1 MNHVLVII
9 HEFGNYLKG
18 QLVTEVSEI
27 EQILASHNHVHV
39 NKVAGT
45 PTNAA
50 AAAPAPAAPVTPA
63 PATSAA
69 PAATPASVQAPAP
82 AAASSA
88 SSAT

>member
-1 MNHVLVII
+1 MNHVLVIV
-9 HEFGNYLKG
+9 HEFANYLKG

-50 AAAPAPAAPVTPA
+50 AAPATPAAPAPAAQ
-63 PATSAA
+63 
-69 PAATPASVQAPAP
+69 TPASVQAPAP
-82 AAASSA
+82 AATPYVAP
-88 SSAT
+88 TT